1 MYPTRTT
8 KALLACLTAVA
19 LTAVTA
25 CGSGGSGIT
34 SGDGIAENIRIQAV
48 NDQTGAVAYAGLGAS
63 RGAQLAIDEI
73 NDQGFLGDGVSI
85 SMEQSDTAGKIDRA
99 VSDMT
104 KAMSDPQVA
113 AVLGPTMG
121 QQAAAVAPLVNQ
133 RKVPTVFTQSGA
145 EGVVTGDYTFRATAP
160 MESYYEIAT
169 QWLADNDLKDLSL
182 IYNATFPTF
191 AILGEDV
198 VPEQAK
204 ELGLDIGQSLQTQST
219 TQDFTG
225 QAQQI
230 ASANPQ
236 AVVMLL
242 TAPQSVTFLKQL
254 RQAGYAGQVVAT
266 SVQAAGNV
274 AAAGAAA
281 DGLVYPVDFSSAMDS
296 EDARTFVEAYQQK
309 YGEMP
314 DPYAAEG
321 YDALWW
327 MAHGIK
333 DSGSSSRE
341 GIQQGMAQVARD
353 GFTGAMGEIT
363 FDGNDMRVPGVMV
376 RWENGQESLIS

>member
-1 MYPTRTT
+1 MSSRTRKTLV
-8 KALLACLTAVA
+8 ALLATATMV
-19 LTAVTA
+19 TAAA
-25 CGSGGSGIT
+25 CGSGTSNIA
-34 SGDGIAENIRIQAV
+34 SGDGIADSIRIQAV
-48 NDQTGAVAYAGLGAS
+48 NDQTGPVAYAGLGAS

-73 NDQGFLGDGVSI
+73 NEQGFLGDGVTV
-85 SMEQSDTAGKIDRA
+85 SMEQSDTGGKIDRA
-99 VSDMT
+99 VADMT

-113 AVLGPTMG
+113 AILGPTMG
-121 QQAAAVAPLVNQ
+121 QQAAAVAPIVNQ

-160 MESYYEIAT
+160 MESYYRIAT
-169 QWLADNDLKDLSL
+169 DWLADNDLKKVSM

-254 RQAGYAGQVVAT
+254 RQAGYTGQVVGT

-274 AAAGAAA
+274 EAAGAAA

-296 EDARTFVEAYQQK
+296 EDARTFVEAYQNK
-309 YGEMP
+309 FGETP

-321 YDALWW
+321 YDAMWW

-333 DSGSSSRE
+333 ESGSSSRE
-341 GIQQGMAQVARD
+341 GIQQGMTQVAAD
-353 GFTGAMGEIT
+353 GFTGAMGEMT
-363 FDGNDMRVPGVMV
+363 FEGNDMRVPGAMV
-376 RWENGQESLIS
+376 RWENGEESLIS